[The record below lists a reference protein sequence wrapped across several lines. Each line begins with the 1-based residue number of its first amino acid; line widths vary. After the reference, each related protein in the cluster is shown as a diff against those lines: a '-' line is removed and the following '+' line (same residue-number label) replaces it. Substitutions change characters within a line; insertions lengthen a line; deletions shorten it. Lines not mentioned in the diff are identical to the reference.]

1 MVNNMIKIFFDFK
14 KKSKCITVVKD
25 RELSDD
31 FFVIKKSNKDIREKT
46 CLSEY
51 FSNRE
56 GLNMFERFKFSN
68 QVIKVHNQR

>member
-1 MVNNMIKIFFDFK
+1 MVNNMIKYFFDFK
-14 KKSKCITVVKD
+14 KRNKCITVVKD

-31 FFVIKKSNKDIREKT
+31 FFAIKKSDKNVKEKT

-56 GLNMFERFKFSN
+56 GLNMFERFKFSK